1 MVIQNP
7 VINSTANIAAYMKLL
22 MHFSP
27 YTMHICP
34 PEHSYIVPLSFFQ
47 VIQEIQCKSLN
58 LNFKITCY
66 LSIFTANL
74 KKHNHYYHYTSMRFF
89 IKATIFFFI
98 CTCIIYPA
106 NASIEI
112 HARNLTATD
121 GLANNSIRHI
131 YQDSKGFIWFSTLNG
146 LSRYDGNSFVTFRPQ
161 SGEELSLADH
171 RIRSVQEDSD
181 GFLWITTS
189 AEQISC
195 YDLKKDCFVDFT
207 GKGEMKDRY
216 NEVTILPNKDIWLW
230 GRVQG
235 CRKITYKNNK
245 FSSET
250 YSTDNHK
257 LKSDNIRFL
266 SVFDSNSIWIGTGK
280 GLYLLKDNTL
290 ECIDSTHY
298 FLQSAVIDNTIYF
311 ITSEGFIW
319 KYNQQHLTKVANT
332 ATSTDFL
339 LTGNIVLRNE
349 WLLFTKQGGI
359 LFNPKTNTTR
369 IAPEELNI
377 RNGLVVKDNRNNY
390 WVHNQTGYI
399 NYIQKESGSVK
410 KIDVRS
416 SKLPYFIDY
425 ERYHVYHD
433 SRDIIWITTYGNG
446 LFAYNPT
453 TKELEHFTATANHTN
468 PIASNYLQYII
479 EDHSGNLWTSSEYSG
494 ISQIEIINKGAA
506 KVYPEGE
513 LNIDRANAIR
523 FISHMQDDEVWITTR
538 AGGLY
543 IYDNKLTKHK
553 SKKYYDINIYSA
565 CEDSKGNIWL
575 GTRGKGL
582 QVGDDQ
588 HYIHQATDTN
598 SLAADPVFCILQD
611 RKQRM
616 WIGTFGGGL
625 DLAVPKK
632 DKYIFRHFFNKTY
645 GQKEIRTICEDRNG
659 WIWVGTSEGVFVFDP
674 DRIIKDPND
683 FYQYNLDNHALKSN
697 EIKSII
703 QDKKGRIWI
712 AESGI
717 GFCVAN
723 IKNDYKDISFTHY
736 TVNDGLVHSVVQAFI
751 EDDEGN
757 IWVSTEYGISCFNP
771 ENKIFNNYFFSN
783 DILGNVYTEGCAKLK
798 DGRLAF
804 GTNHGLIILNTKQI
818 KNKEKIPSVTFTDLK
833 LNGISVRP
841 ADMDSPL
848 TAALAYTDAIS
859 LKYYQ
864 SSFVIDFSTFDYPI
878 STNTRFSYKLE
889 GYDDDWSIPS
899 TLNFAAYKNLPAG
912 TYYLHVKACSVSGIW
927 SDNEETLEIK
937 VTPPFWAT
945 GWAFFVYI
953 LIAGIIMYFV
963 YRTIRN
969 INNLRNKIKVEKQLT
984 EYKLVFFTN
993 ISHEFRTPLTL
1004 IQGALDRI
1012 HRTHNIPKEI
1022 RYSIKLMDKST
1033 QRMLRLINQLLEFRK
1048 MQNNKLA
1055 LSLEET
1061 DVIAFLYEIY
1071 LSFQDTAESKNM
1083 DFKFIP
1089 SVNSYKMYIDKG
1101 NIDKIAYNLLSNAFK
1116 YTPSGGK
1123 IEFSIYIDKQKQLL
1137 IMKVTDTG
1145 VGIPKEKRNEL
1156 FKRFMQ
1162 SSFSSDSIGV
1172 GLHLTHEL
1180 VHVHK
1185 GNICYE
1191 ENPSGGSIF
1200 IVTLPTDSSIYQSND
1215 FLIPENAILKEEAQN
1230 HPSLSALNE
1239 ENAHSESEEEI
1250 DKEVENIEKELK
1262 TELNASDQEGPLNKR
1277 KILIIEDDNDVREFL
1292 KEELTP
1298 YFEVAAEADGK
1309 NGLEY
1314 AHNNDIDLII
1324 SDVMMPGYNGFE
1336 ITRKLKSDFS
1346 TSHIPIILL
1355 TALNA
1360 AESHLEGVKS
1370 GADSYITKPF
1380 STKLLLASIFKL
1392 IEQRDKLKEKFSND
1406 LSAKR
1411 PVMCTSDKDKEF
1423 VENLTKIVEEQLTNP
1438 EFTADDFASM
1448 MSLGRTIFYRKV
1460 RGVTGYTPKEYLR
1473 IMRMKKAAELLS
1485 TKKYTVSEV
1494 TYMVGINDP
1503 FYFSRCFKAQFG
1515 ISPSSYQKRYQEG
1528 IRETEINED

>member
-1 MVIQNP
+1 
-7 VINSTANIAAYMKLL
+7 
-22 MHFSP
+22 
-27 YTMHICP
+27 
-34 PEHSYIVPLSFFQ
+34 
-47 VIQEIQCKSLN
+47 
-58 LNFKITCY
+58 
-66 LSIFTANL
+66 
-74 KKHNHYYHYTSMRFF
+74 
-89 IKATIFFFI
+89 
-98 CTCIIYPA
+98 
-106 NASIEI
+106 
-112 HARNLTATD
+112 
-121 GLANNSIRHI
+121 
-131 YQDSKGFIWFSTLNG
+131 
-146 LSRYDGNSFVTFRPQ
+146 
-161 SGEELSLADH
+161 
-171 RIRSVQEDSD
+171 
-181 GFLWITTS
+181 
-189 AEQISC
+189 
-195 YDLKKDCFVDFT
+195 
-207 GKGEMKDRY
+207 
-216 NEVTILPNKDIWLW
+216 
-230 GRVQG
+230 
-235 CRKITYKNNK
+235 
-245 FSSET
+245 
-250 YSTDNHK
+250 
-257 LKSDNIRFL
+257 
-266 SVFDSNSIWIGTGK
+266 
-280 GLYLLKDNTL
+280 
-290 ECIDSTHY
+290 
-298 FLQSAVIDNTIYF
+298 
-311 ITSEGFIW
+311 
-319 KYNQQHLTKVANT
+319 
-332 ATSTDFL
+332 
-339 LTGNIVLRNE
+339 
-349 WLLFTKQGGI
+349 
-359 LFNPKTNTTR
+359 
-369 IAPEELNI
+369 
-377 RNGLVVKDNRNNY
+377 
-390 WVHNQTGYI
+390 
-399 NYIQKESGSVK
+399 
-410 KIDVRS
+410 
-416 SKLPYFIDY
+416 
-425 ERYHVYHD
+425 
-433 SRDIIWITTYGNG
+433 
-446 LFAYNPT
+446 
-453 TKELEHFTATANHTN
+453 
-468 PIASNYLQYII
+468 
-479 EDHSGNLWTSSEYSG
+479 
-494 ISQIEIINKGAA
+494 
-506 KVYPEGE
+506 
-513 LNIDRANAIR
+513 
-523 FISHMQDDEVWITTR
+523 
-538 AGGLY
+538 
-543 IYDNKLTKHK
+543 
-553 SKKYYDINIYSA
+553 
-565 CEDSKGNIWL
+565 
-575 GTRGKGL
+575 
-582 QVGDDQ
+582 
-588 HYIHQATDTN
+588 
-598 SLAADPVFCILQD
+598 LQD

-818 KNKEKIPSVTFTDLK
+818 KNKEKILSVTFTDLK

>member
-1 MVIQNP
+1 M
-7 VINSTANIAAYMKLL
+7 
-22 MHFSP
+22 
-27 YTMHICP
+27 
-34 PEHSYIVPLSFFQ
+34 
-47 VIQEIQCKSLN
+47 
-58 LNFKITCY
+58 
-66 LSIFTANL
+66 
-74 KKHNHYYHYTSMRFF
+74 
-89 IKATIFFFI
+89 
-98 CTCIIYPA
+98 
-106 NASIEI
+106 
-112 HARNLTATD
+112 
-121 GLANNSIRHI
+121 
-131 YQDSKGFIWFSTLNG
+131 
-146 LSRYDGNSFVTFRPQ
+146 
-161 SGEELSLADH
+161 
-171 RIRSVQEDSD
+171 
-181 GFLWITTS
+181 
-189 AEQISC
+189 
-195 YDLKKDCFVDFT
+195 
-207 GKGEMKDRY
+207 
-216 NEVTILPNKDIWLW
+216 
-230 GRVQG
+230 
-235 CRKITYKNNK
+235 
-245 FSSET
+245 
-250 YSTDNHK
+250 
-257 LKSDNIRFL
+257 
-266 SVFDSNSIWIGTGK
+266 
-280 GLYLLKDNTL
+280 
-290 ECIDSTHY
+290 
-298 FLQSAVIDNTIYF
+298 
-311 ITSEGFIW
+311 
-319 KYNQQHLTKVANT
+319 
-332 ATSTDFL
+332 
-339 LTGNIVLRNE
+339 
-349 WLLFTKQGGI
+349 
-359 LFNPKTNTTR
+359 
-369 IAPEELNI
+369 
-377 RNGLVVKDNRNNY
+377 
-390 WVHNQTGYI
+390 
-399 NYIQKESGSVK
+399 
-410 KIDVRS
+410 
-416 SKLPYFIDY
+416 
-425 ERYHVYHD
+425 
-433 SRDIIWITTYGNG
+433 
-446 LFAYNPT
+446 
-453 TKELEHFTATANHTN
+453 
-468 PIASNYLQYII
+468 
-479 EDHSGNLWTSSEYSG
+479 
-494 ISQIEIINKGAA
+494 
-506 KVYPEGE
+506 
-513 LNIDRANAIR
+513 
-523 FISHMQDDEVWITTR
+523 
-538 AGGLY
+538 
-543 IYDNKLTKHK
+543 
-553 SKKYYDINIYSA
+553 
-565 CEDSKGNIWL
+565 
-575 GTRGKGL
+575 
-582 QVGDDQ
+582 
-588 HYIHQATDTN
+588 
-598 SLAADPVFCILQD
+598 
-611 RKQRM
+611 
-616 WIGTFGGGL
+616 
-625 DLAVPKK
+625 
-632 DKYIFRHFFNKTY
+632 
-645 GQKEIRTICEDRNG
+645 
-659 WIWVGTSEGVFVFDP
+659 
-674 DRIIKDPND
+674 
-683 FYQYNLDNHALKSN
+683 
-697 EIKSII
+697 
-703 QDKKGRIWI
+703 
-712 AESGI
+712 
-717 GFCVAN
+717 
-723 IKNDYKDISFTHY
+723 
-736 TVNDGLVHSVVQAFI
+736 
-751 EDDEGN
+751 
-757 IWVSTEYGISCFNP
+757 
-771 ENKIFNNYFFSN
+771 
-783 DILGNVYTEGCAKLK
+783 GNVYTEGCAKLK

-889 GYDDDWSIPS
+889 GYDDNWSIPS

>member
-1 MVIQNP
+1 M
-7 VINSTANIAAYMKLL
+7 
-22 MHFSP
+22 
-27 YTMHICP
+27 
-34 PEHSYIVPLSFFQ
+34 
-47 VIQEIQCKSLN
+47 
-58 LNFKITCY
+58 
-66 LSIFTANL
+66 
-74 KKHNHYYHYTSMRFF
+74 
-89 IKATIFFFI
+89 
-98 CTCIIYPA
+98 
-106 NASIEI
+106 
-112 HARNLTATD
+112 
-121 GLANNSIRHI
+121 
-131 YQDSKGFIWFSTLNG
+131 
-146 LSRYDGNSFVTFRPQ
+146 
-161 SGEELSLADH
+161 
-171 RIRSVQEDSD
+171 
-181 GFLWITTS
+181 
-189 AEQISC
+189 
-195 YDLKKDCFVDFT
+195 
-207 GKGEMKDRY
+207 
-216 NEVTILPNKDIWLW
+216 
-230 GRVQG
+230 
-235 CRKITYKNNK
+235 
-245 FSSET
+245 
-250 YSTDNHK
+250 
-257 LKSDNIRFL
+257 
-266 SVFDSNSIWIGTGK
+266 
-280 GLYLLKDNTL
+280 
-290 ECIDSTHY
+290 
-298 FLQSAVIDNTIYF
+298 
-311 ITSEGFIW
+311 
-319 KYNQQHLTKVANT
+319 
-332 ATSTDFL
+332 

-543 IYDNKLTKHK
+543 IYDNKLTKQK

-818 KNKEKIPSVTFTDLK
+818 KNKEKILSVTFTDLK

-1292 KEELTP
+1292 KEEPKP

>member
-1 MVIQNP
+1 MKSQSSLIR
-7 VINSTANIAAYMKLL
+7 IYGFGEGCKAAGKLL
-22 MHFSP
+22 IKTTNS
-27 YTMHICP
+27 
-34 PEHSYIVPLSFFQ
+34 VR
-47 VIQEIQCKSLN
+47 
-58 LNFKITCY
+58 
-66 LSIFTANL
+66 
-74 KKHNHYYHYTSMRFF
+74 KH
-89 IKATIFFFI
+89 
-98 CTCIIYPA
+98 
-106 NASIEI
+106 
-112 HARNLTATD
+112 
-121 GLANNSIRHI
+121 
-131 YQDSKGFIWFSTLNG
+131 
-146 LSRYDGNSFVTFRPQ
+146 
-161 SGEELSLADH
+161 
-171 RIRSVQEDSD
+171 
-181 GFLWITTS
+181 
-189 AEQISC
+189 
-195 YDLKKDCFVDFT
+195 
-207 GKGEMKDRY
+207 
-216 NEVTILPNKDIWLW
+216 ILP
-230 GRVQG
+230 
-235 CRKITYKNNK
+235 T
-245 FSSET
+245 
-250 YSTDNHK
+250 HK

-543 IYDNKLTKHK
+543 IYDNKLTKQK

>member
-1 MVIQNP
+1 M
-7 VINSTANIAAYMKLL
+7 M
-22 MHFSP
+22 
-27 YTMHICP
+27 
-34 PEHSYIVPLSFFQ
+34 
-47 VIQEIQCKSLN
+47 
-58 LNFKITCY
+58 
-66 LSIFTANL
+66 
-74 KKHNHYYHYTSMRFF
+74 
-89 IKATIFFFI
+89 
-98 CTCIIYPA
+98 
-106 NASIEI
+106 EI
-112 HARNLTATD
+112 H
-121 GLANNSIRHI
+121 
-131 YQDSKGFIWFSTLNG
+131 F
-146 LSRYDGNSFVTFRPQ
+146 TFRPQ

-543 IYDNKLTKHK
+543 IYDNKLTKQK

>member
-1 MVIQNP
+1 
-7 VINSTANIAAYMKLL
+7 
-22 MHFSP
+22 
-27 YTMHICP
+27 
-34 PEHSYIVPLSFFQ
+34 
-47 VIQEIQCKSLN
+47 
-58 LNFKITCY
+58 
-66 LSIFTANL
+66 
-74 KKHNHYYHYTSMRFF
+74 
-89 IKATIFFFI
+89 
-98 CTCIIYPA
+98 
-106 NASIEI
+106 
-112 HARNLTATD
+112 
-121 GLANNSIRHI
+121 
-131 YQDSKGFIWFSTLNG
+131 
-146 LSRYDGNSFVTFRPQ
+146 
-161 SGEELSLADH
+161 
-171 RIRSVQEDSD
+171 
-181 GFLWITTS
+181 
-189 AEQISC
+189 
-195 YDLKKDCFVDFT
+195 
-207 GKGEMKDRY
+207 
-216 NEVTILPNKDIWLW
+216 
-230 GRVQG
+230 
-235 CRKITYKNNK
+235 
-245 FSSET
+245 
-250 YSTDNHK
+250 
-257 LKSDNIRFL
+257 
-266 SVFDSNSIWIGTGK
+266 
-280 GLYLLKDNTL
+280 
-290 ECIDSTHY
+290 
-298 FLQSAVIDNTIYF
+298 
-311 ITSEGFIW
+311 
-319 KYNQQHLTKVANT
+319 
-332 ATSTDFL
+332 
-339 LTGNIVLRNE
+339 
-349 WLLFTKQGGI
+349 
-359 LFNPKTNTTR
+359 
-369 IAPEELNI
+369 
-377 RNGLVVKDNRNNY
+377 
-390 WVHNQTGYI
+390 
-399 NYIQKESGSVK
+399 
-410 KIDVRS
+410 
-416 SKLPYFIDY
+416 
-425 ERYHVYHD
+425 
-433 SRDIIWITTYGNG
+433 
-446 LFAYNPT
+446 
-453 TKELEHFTATANHTN
+453 
-468 PIASNYLQYII
+468 
-479 EDHSGNLWTSSEYSG
+479 
-494 ISQIEIINKGAA
+494 
-506 KVYPEGE
+506 
-513 LNIDRANAIR
+513 
-523 FISHMQDDEVWITTR
+523 MQDDEVWITTR

-543 IYDNKLTKHK
+543 IYDNKLTKQK

>member
-1 MVIQNP
+1 M
-7 VINSTANIAAYMKLL
+7 
-22 MHFSP
+22 
-27 YTMHICP
+27 
-34 PEHSYIVPLSFFQ
+34 
-47 VIQEIQCKSLN
+47 
-58 LNFKITCY
+58 
-66 LSIFTANL
+66 
-74 KKHNHYYHYTSMRFF
+74 
-89 IKATIFFFI
+89 
-98 CTCIIYPA
+98 
-106 NASIEI
+106 
-112 HARNLTATD
+112 
-121 GLANNSIRHI
+121 
-131 YQDSKGFIWFSTLNG
+131 
-146 LSRYDGNSFVTFRPQ
+146 
-161 SGEELSLADH
+161 
-171 RIRSVQEDSD
+171 
-181 GFLWITTS
+181 
-189 AEQISC
+189 
-195 YDLKKDCFVDFT
+195 
-207 GKGEMKDRY
+207 
-216 NEVTILPNKDIWLW
+216 
-230 GRVQG
+230 
-235 CRKITYKNNK
+235 
-245 FSSET
+245 
-250 YSTDNHK
+250 
-257 LKSDNIRFL
+257 
-266 SVFDSNSIWIGTGK
+266 
-280 GLYLLKDNTL
+280 
-290 ECIDSTHY
+290 
-298 FLQSAVIDNTIYF
+298 
-311 ITSEGFIW
+311 
-319 KYNQQHLTKVANT
+319 
-332 ATSTDFL
+332 

-543 IYDNKLTKHK
+543 IYDNKLTKQK

>member
-1 MVIQNP
+1 MPI
-7 VINSTANIAAYMKLL
+7 
-22 MHFSP
+22 
-27 YTMHICP
+27 
-34 PEHSYIVPLSFFQ
+34 
-47 VIQEIQCKSLN
+47 
-58 LNFKITCY
+58 
-66 LSIFTANL
+66 
-74 KKHNHYYHYTSMRFF
+74 
-89 IKATIFFFI
+89 
-98 CTCIIYPA
+98 
-106 NASIEI
+106 
-112 HARNLTATD
+112 
-121 GLANNSIRHI
+121 
-131 YQDSKGFIWFSTLNG
+131 
-146 LSRYDGNSFVTFRPQ
+146 
-161 SGEELSLADH
+161 
-171 RIRSVQEDSD
+171 
-181 GFLWITTS
+181 
-189 AEQISC
+189 
-195 YDLKKDCFVDFT
+195 
-207 GKGEMKDRY
+207 
-216 NEVTILPNKDIWLW
+216 
-230 GRVQG
+230 
-235 CRKITYKNNK
+235 
-245 FSSET
+245 
-250 YSTDNHK
+250 
-257 LKSDNIRFL
+257 
-266 SVFDSNSIWIGTGK
+266 
-280 GLYLLKDNTL
+280 
-290 ECIDSTHY
+290 
-298 FLQSAVIDNTIYF
+298 
-311 ITSEGFIW
+311 
-319 KYNQQHLTKVANT
+319 
-332 ATSTDFL
+332 
-339 LTGNIVLRNE
+339 
-349 WLLFTKQGGI
+349 TKQ
-359 LFNPKTNTTR
+359 
-369 IAPEELNI
+369 
-377 RNGLVVKDNRNNY
+377 
-390 WVHNQTGYI
+390 
-399 NYIQKESGSVK
+399 
-410 KIDVRS
+410 
-416 SKLPYFIDY
+416 
-425 ERYHVYHD
+425 
-433 SRDIIWITTYGNG
+433 
-446 LFAYNPT
+446 
-453 TKELEHFTATANHTN
+453 
-468 PIASNYLQYII
+468 
-479 EDHSGNLWTSSEYSG
+479 
-494 ISQIEIINKGAA
+494 
-506 KVYPEGE
+506 
-513 LNIDRANAIR
+513 
-523 FISHMQDDEVWITTR
+523 
-538 AGGLY
+538 
-543 IYDNKLTKHK
+543 K

>member
-1 MVIQNP
+1 
-7 VINSTANIAAYMKLL
+7 
-22 MHFSP
+22 
-27 YTMHICP
+27 
-34 PEHSYIVPLSFFQ
+34 
-47 VIQEIQCKSLN
+47 
-58 LNFKITCY
+58 
-66 LSIFTANL
+66 
-74 KKHNHYYHYTSMRFF
+74 
-89 IKATIFFFI
+89 
-98 CTCIIYPA
+98 
-106 NASIEI
+106 
-112 HARNLTATD
+112 
-121 GLANNSIRHI
+121 
-131 YQDSKGFIWFSTLNG
+131 
-146 LSRYDGNSFVTFRPQ
+146 
-161 SGEELSLADH
+161 
-171 RIRSVQEDSD
+171 
-181 GFLWITTS
+181 
-189 AEQISC
+189 
-195 YDLKKDCFVDFT
+195 
-207 GKGEMKDRY
+207 
-216 NEVTILPNKDIWLW
+216 
-230 GRVQG
+230 
-235 CRKITYKNNK
+235 
-245 FSSET
+245 
-250 YSTDNHK
+250 
-257 LKSDNIRFL
+257 
-266 SVFDSNSIWIGTGK
+266 
-280 GLYLLKDNTL
+280 
-290 ECIDSTHY
+290 
-298 FLQSAVIDNTIYF
+298 
-311 ITSEGFIW
+311 
-319 KYNQQHLTKVANT
+319 
-332 ATSTDFL
+332 
-339 LTGNIVLRNE
+339 
-349 WLLFTKQGGI
+349 
-359 LFNPKTNTTR
+359 
-369 IAPEELNI
+369 
-377 RNGLVVKDNRNNY
+377 
-390 WVHNQTGYI
+390 
-399 NYIQKESGSVK
+399 
-410 KIDVRS
+410 
-416 SKLPYFIDY
+416 
-425 ERYHVYHD
+425 
-433 SRDIIWITTYGNG
+433 
-446 LFAYNPT
+446 
-453 TKELEHFTATANHTN
+453 
-468 PIASNYLQYII
+468 
-479 EDHSGNLWTSSEYSG
+479 
-494 ISQIEIINKGAA
+494 
-506 KVYPEGE
+506 
-513 LNIDRANAIR
+513 
-523 FISHMQDDEVWITTR
+523 
-538 AGGLY
+538 
-543 IYDNKLTKHK
+543 
-553 SKKYYDINIYSA
+553 
-565 CEDSKGNIWL
+565 
-575 GTRGKGL
+575 
-582 QVGDDQ
+582 
-588 HYIHQATDTN
+588 
-598 SLAADPVFCILQD
+598 
-611 RKQRM
+611 M

-1423 VENLTKIVEEQLTNP
+1423 VEN
-1438 EFTADDFASM
+1438 
-1448 MSLGRTIFYRKV
+1448 
-1460 RGVTGYTPKEYLR
+1460 VT
-1473 IMRMKKAAELLS
+1473 
-1485 TKKYTVSEV
+1485 
-1494 TYMVGINDP
+1494 
-1503 FYFSRCFKAQFG
+1503 
-1515 ISPSSYQKRYQEG
+1515 
-1528 IRETEINED
+1528 

>member
-1 MVIQNP
+1 
-7 VINSTANIAAYMKLL
+7 
-22 MHFSP
+22 
-27 YTMHICP
+27 
-34 PEHSYIVPLSFFQ
+34 
-47 VIQEIQCKSLN
+47 
-58 LNFKITCY
+58 
-66 LSIFTANL
+66 
-74 KKHNHYYHYTSMRFF
+74 
-89 IKATIFFFI
+89 
-98 CTCIIYPA
+98 
-106 NASIEI
+106 
-112 HARNLTATD
+112 
-121 GLANNSIRHI
+121 
-131 YQDSKGFIWFSTLNG
+131 
-146 LSRYDGNSFVTFRPQ
+146 
-161 SGEELSLADH
+161 
-171 RIRSVQEDSD
+171 
-181 GFLWITTS
+181 
-189 AEQISC
+189 
-195 YDLKKDCFVDFT
+195 
-207 GKGEMKDRY
+207 
-216 NEVTILPNKDIWLW
+216 
-230 GRVQG
+230 
-235 CRKITYKNNK
+235 
-245 FSSET
+245 
-250 YSTDNHK
+250 
-257 LKSDNIRFL
+257 
-266 SVFDSNSIWIGTGK
+266 
-280 GLYLLKDNTL
+280 
-290 ECIDSTHY
+290 
-298 FLQSAVIDNTIYF
+298 
-311 ITSEGFIW
+311 
-319 KYNQQHLTKVANT
+319 
-332 ATSTDFL
+332 
-339 LTGNIVLRNE
+339 
-349 WLLFTKQGGI
+349 
-359 LFNPKTNTTR
+359 
-369 IAPEELNI
+369 
-377 RNGLVVKDNRNNY
+377 
-390 WVHNQTGYI
+390 
-399 NYIQKESGSVK
+399 
-410 KIDVRS
+410 
-416 SKLPYFIDY
+416 
-425 ERYHVYHD
+425 
-433 SRDIIWITTYGNG
+433 
-446 LFAYNPT
+446 
-453 TKELEHFTATANHTN
+453 
-468 PIASNYLQYII
+468 
-479 EDHSGNLWTSSEYSG
+479 
-494 ISQIEIINKGAA
+494 
-506 KVYPEGE
+506 
-513 LNIDRANAIR
+513 
-523 FISHMQDDEVWITTR
+523 MQDDEVWITTR

-543 IYDNKLTKHK
+543 IYDNKLTKQK

-625 DLAVPKK
+625 DLSVPKK

>member
-1 MVIQNP
+1 M
-7 VINSTANIAAYMKLL
+7 
-22 MHFSP
+22 
-27 YTMHICP
+27 
-34 PEHSYIVPLSFFQ
+34 
-47 VIQEIQCKSLN
+47 
-58 LNFKITCY
+58 
-66 LSIFTANL
+66 
-74 KKHNHYYHYTSMRFF
+74 
-89 IKATIFFFI
+89 
-98 CTCIIYPA
+98 
-106 NASIEI
+106 
-112 HARNLTATD
+112 
-121 GLANNSIRHI
+121 
-131 YQDSKGFIWFSTLNG
+131 
-146 LSRYDGNSFVTFRPQ
+146 
-161 SGEELSLADH
+161 
-171 RIRSVQEDSD
+171 
-181 GFLWITTS
+181 
-189 AEQISC
+189 
-195 YDLKKDCFVDFT
+195 
-207 GKGEMKDRY
+207 
-216 NEVTILPNKDIWLW
+216 
-230 GRVQG
+230 
-235 CRKITYKNNK
+235 YK
-245 FSSET
+245 
-250 YSTDNHK
+250 
-257 LKSDNIRFL
+257 R
-266 SVFDSNSIWIGTGK
+266 
-280 GLYLLKDNTL
+280 
-290 ECIDSTHY
+290 
-298 FLQSAVIDNTIYF
+298 Q
-311 ITSEGFIW
+311 
-319 KYNQQHLTKVANT
+319 
-332 ATSTDFL
+332 
-339 LTGNIVLRNE
+339 
-349 WLLFTKQGGI
+349 
-359 LFNPKTNTTR
+359 
-369 IAPEELNI
+369 
-377 RNGLVVKDNRNNY
+377 
-390 WVHNQTGYI
+390 
-399 NYIQKESGSVK
+399 
-410 KIDVRS
+410 
-416 SKLPYFIDY
+416 
-425 ERYHVYHD
+425 
-433 SRDIIWITTYGNG
+433 
-446 LFAYNPT
+446 
-453 TKELEHFTATANHTN
+453 
-468 PIASNYLQYII
+468 
-479 EDHSGNLWTSSEYSG
+479 
-494 ISQIEIINKGAA
+494 
-506 KVYPEGE
+506 
-513 LNIDRANAIR
+513 
-523 FISHMQDDEVWITTR
+523 
-538 AGGLY
+538 
-543 IYDNKLTKHK
+543 
-553 SKKYYDINIYSA
+553 
-565 CEDSKGNIWL
+565 
-575 GTRGKGL
+575 
-582 QVGDDQ
+582 
-588 HYIHQATDTN
+588 
-598 SLAADPVFCILQD
+598 
-611 RKQRM
+611 
-616 WIGTFGGGL
+616 
-625 DLAVPKK
+625 
-632 DKYIFRHFFNKTY
+632 
-645 GQKEIRTICEDRNG
+645 
-659 WIWVGTSEGVFVFDP
+659 
-674 DRIIKDPND
+674 
-683 FYQYNLDNHALKSN
+683 
-697 EIKSII
+697 
-703 QDKKGRIWI
+703 
-712 AESGI
+712 
-717 GFCVAN
+717 
-723 IKNDYKDISFTHY
+723 DISFTHY

>member
-1 MVIQNP
+1 M
-7 VINSTANIAAYMKLL
+7 
-22 MHFSP
+22 
-27 YTMHICP
+27 
-34 PEHSYIVPLSFFQ
+34 
-47 VIQEIQCKSLN
+47 
-58 LNFKITCY
+58 
-66 LSIFTANL
+66 
-74 KKHNHYYHYTSMRFF
+74 
-89 IKATIFFFI
+89 
-98 CTCIIYPA
+98 
-106 NASIEI
+106 
-112 HARNLTATD
+112 
-121 GLANNSIRHI
+121 
-131 YQDSKGFIWFSTLNG
+131 
-146 LSRYDGNSFVTFRPQ
+146 
-161 SGEELSLADH
+161 
-171 RIRSVQEDSD
+171 
-181 GFLWITTS
+181 
-189 AEQISC
+189 
-195 YDLKKDCFVDFT
+195 DC
-207 GKGEMKDRY
+207 
-216 NEVTILPNKDIWLW
+216 L
-230 GRVQG
+230 
-235 CRKITYKNNK
+235 
-245 FSSET
+245 
-250 YSTDNHK
+250 
-257 LKSDNIRFL
+257 
-266 SVFDSNSIWIGTGK
+266 
-280 GLYLLKDNTL
+280 
-290 ECIDSTHY
+290 
-298 FLQSAVIDNTIYF
+298 
-311 ITSEGFIW
+311 
-319 KYNQQHLTKVANT
+319 
-332 ATSTDFL
+332 
-339 LTGNIVLRNE
+339 
-349 WLLFTKQGGI
+349 
-359 LFNPKTNTTR
+359 
-369 IAPEELNI
+369 
-377 RNGLVVKDNRNNY
+377 
-390 WVHNQTGYI
+390 
-399 NYIQKESGSVK
+399 
-410 KIDVRS
+410 
-416 SKLPYFIDY
+416 
-425 ERYHVYHD
+425 
-433 SRDIIWITTYGNG
+433 
-446 LFAYNPT
+446 
-453 TKELEHFTATANHTN
+453 
-468 PIASNYLQYII
+468 
-479 EDHSGNLWTSSEYSG
+479 
-494 ISQIEIINKGAA
+494 
-506 KVYPEGE
+506 
-513 LNIDRANAIR
+513 
-523 FISHMQDDEVWITTR
+523 
-538 AGGLY
+538 
-543 IYDNKLTKHK
+543 
-553 SKKYYDINIYSA
+553 
-565 CEDSKGNIWL
+565 
-575 GTRGKGL
+575 
-582 QVGDDQ
+582 
-588 HYIHQATDTN
+588 
-598 SLAADPVFCILQD
+598 
-611 RKQRM
+611 
-616 WIGTFGGGL
+616 
-625 DLAVPKK
+625 
-632 DKYIFRHFFNKTY
+632 
-645 GQKEIRTICEDRNG
+645 
-659 WIWVGTSEGVFVFDP
+659 
-674 DRIIKDPND
+674 
-683 FYQYNLDNHALKSN
+683 
-697 EIKSII
+697 
-703 QDKKGRIWI
+703 
-712 AESGI
+712 

-818 KNKEKIPSVTFTDLK
+818 KNKEKILSVTFTDLK

>member
-1 MVIQNP
+1 
-7 VINSTANIAAYMKLL
+7 
-22 MHFSP
+22 
-27 YTMHICP
+27 
-34 PEHSYIVPLSFFQ
+34 
-47 VIQEIQCKSLN
+47 
-58 LNFKITCY
+58 
-66 LSIFTANL
+66 
-74 KKHNHYYHYTSMRFF
+74 
-89 IKATIFFFI
+89 
-98 CTCIIYPA
+98 
-106 NASIEI
+106 
-112 HARNLTATD
+112 
-121 GLANNSIRHI
+121 
-131 YQDSKGFIWFSTLNG
+131 
-146 LSRYDGNSFVTFRPQ
+146 
-161 SGEELSLADH
+161 
-171 RIRSVQEDSD
+171 
-181 GFLWITTS
+181 
-189 AEQISC
+189 
-195 YDLKKDCFVDFT
+195 
-207 GKGEMKDRY
+207 
-216 NEVTILPNKDIWLW
+216 
-230 GRVQG
+230 
-235 CRKITYKNNK
+235 
-245 FSSET
+245 
-250 YSTDNHK
+250 
-257 LKSDNIRFL
+257 
-266 SVFDSNSIWIGTGK
+266 
-280 GLYLLKDNTL
+280 
-290 ECIDSTHY
+290 
-298 FLQSAVIDNTIYF
+298 
-311 ITSEGFIW
+311 
-319 KYNQQHLTKVANT
+319 
-332 ATSTDFL
+332 
-339 LTGNIVLRNE
+339 
-349 WLLFTKQGGI
+349 
-359 LFNPKTNTTR
+359 
-369 IAPEELNI
+369 
-377 RNGLVVKDNRNNY
+377 
-390 WVHNQTGYI
+390 
-399 NYIQKESGSVK
+399 
-410 KIDVRS
+410 
-416 SKLPYFIDY
+416 
-425 ERYHVYHD
+425 
-433 SRDIIWITTYGNG
+433 
-446 LFAYNPT
+446 
-453 TKELEHFTATANHTN
+453 
-468 PIASNYLQYII
+468 
-479 EDHSGNLWTSSEYSG
+479 
-494 ISQIEIINKGAA
+494 
-506 KVYPEGE
+506 
-513 LNIDRANAIR
+513 
-523 FISHMQDDEVWITTR
+523 
-538 AGGLY
+538 
-543 IYDNKLTKHK
+543 
-553 SKKYYDINIYSA
+553 
-565 CEDSKGNIWL
+565 
-575 GTRGKGL
+575 
-582 QVGDDQ
+582 
-588 HYIHQATDTN
+588 
-598 SLAADPVFCILQD
+598 
-611 RKQRM
+611 M

-818 KNKEKIPSVTFTDLK
+818 KNKEKILSVTFTDLK

-1071 LSFQDTAESKNM
+1071 LSFQDTAESENM

>member
-1 MVIQNP
+1 
-7 VINSTANIAAYMKLL
+7 
-22 MHFSP
+22 
-27 YTMHICP
+27 
-34 PEHSYIVPLSFFQ
+34 
-47 VIQEIQCKSLN
+47 
-58 LNFKITCY
+58 
-66 LSIFTANL
+66 
-74 KKHNHYYHYTSMRFF
+74 
-89 IKATIFFFI
+89 
-98 CTCIIYPA
+98 
-106 NASIEI
+106 
-112 HARNLTATD
+112 
-121 GLANNSIRHI
+121 
-131 YQDSKGFIWFSTLNG
+131 
-146 LSRYDGNSFVTFRPQ
+146 
-161 SGEELSLADH
+161 
-171 RIRSVQEDSD
+171 
-181 GFLWITTS
+181 
-189 AEQISC
+189 
-195 YDLKKDCFVDFT
+195 
-207 GKGEMKDRY
+207 
-216 NEVTILPNKDIWLW
+216 
-230 GRVQG
+230 
-235 CRKITYKNNK
+235 
-245 FSSET
+245 
-250 YSTDNHK
+250 
-257 LKSDNIRFL
+257 
-266 SVFDSNSIWIGTGK
+266 
-280 GLYLLKDNTL
+280 
-290 ECIDSTHY
+290 
-298 FLQSAVIDNTIYF
+298 
-311 ITSEGFIW
+311 
-319 KYNQQHLTKVANT
+319 
-332 ATSTDFL
+332 
-339 LTGNIVLRNE
+339 
-349 WLLFTKQGGI
+349 
-359 LFNPKTNTTR
+359 
-369 IAPEELNI
+369 
-377 RNGLVVKDNRNNY
+377 
-390 WVHNQTGYI
+390 
-399 NYIQKESGSVK
+399 
-410 KIDVRS
+410 
-416 SKLPYFIDY
+416 
-425 ERYHVYHD
+425 
-433 SRDIIWITTYGNG
+433 
-446 LFAYNPT
+446 
-453 TKELEHFTATANHTN
+453 
-468 PIASNYLQYII
+468 
-479 EDHSGNLWTSSEYSG
+479 
-494 ISQIEIINKGAA
+494 
-506 KVYPEGE
+506 
-513 LNIDRANAIR
+513 
-523 FISHMQDDEVWITTR
+523 
-538 AGGLY
+538 
-543 IYDNKLTKHK
+543 
-553 SKKYYDINIYSA
+553 
-565 CEDSKGNIWL
+565 L

-818 KNKEKIPSVTFTDLK
+818 KNKEKILSVTFTDLK

>member
-1 MVIQNP
+1 
-7 VINSTANIAAYMKLL
+7 
-22 MHFSP
+22 
-27 YTMHICP
+27 
-34 PEHSYIVPLSFFQ
+34 
-47 VIQEIQCKSLN
+47 
-58 LNFKITCY
+58 
-66 LSIFTANL
+66 
-74 KKHNHYYHYTSMRFF
+74 
-89 IKATIFFFI
+89 I

-216 NEVTILPNKDIWLW
+216 NEVTILPNKDVWLW

-543 IYDNKLTKHK
+543 IYDNKLTKQK

-899 TLNFAAYKNLPAG
+899 TLNFTAYKNLPAG

-927 SDNEETLEIK
+927 SDNEATLEIK

-945 GWAFFVYI
+945 GWAFLVYI

-1101 NIDKIAYNLLSNAFK
+1101 NVDKVAYNLLSNAFK

-1200 IVTLPTDSSIYQSND
+1200 IVTLPIDSSIYQSND

-1460 RGVTGYTPKEYLR
+1460 RGVTGHTPKEYLR

-1515 ISPSSYQKRYQEG
+1515 ISPSSYLKRYQEG

>member
-1 MVIQNP
+1 
-7 VINSTANIAAYMKLL
+7 
-22 MHFSP
+22 
-27 YTMHICP
+27 
-34 PEHSYIVPLSFFQ
+34 
-47 VIQEIQCKSLN
+47 
-58 LNFKITCY
+58 
-66 LSIFTANL
+66 
-74 KKHNHYYHYTSMRFF
+74 
-89 IKATIFFFI
+89 
-98 CTCIIYPA
+98 
-106 NASIEI
+106 
-112 HARNLTATD
+112 
-121 GLANNSIRHI
+121 
-131 YQDSKGFIWFSTLNG
+131 
-146 LSRYDGNSFVTFRPQ
+146 
-161 SGEELSLADH
+161 
-171 RIRSVQEDSD
+171 
-181 GFLWITTS
+181 
-189 AEQISC
+189 
-195 YDLKKDCFVDFT
+195 
-207 GKGEMKDRY
+207 
-216 NEVTILPNKDIWLW
+216 
-230 GRVQG
+230 
-235 CRKITYKNNK
+235 
-245 FSSET
+245 
-250 YSTDNHK
+250 
-257 LKSDNIRFL
+257 
-266 SVFDSNSIWIGTGK
+266 
-280 GLYLLKDNTL
+280 
-290 ECIDSTHY
+290 
-298 FLQSAVIDNTIYF
+298 
-311 ITSEGFIW
+311 
-319 KYNQQHLTKVANT
+319 
-332 ATSTDFL
+332 
-339 LTGNIVLRNE
+339 
-349 WLLFTKQGGI
+349 
-359 LFNPKTNTTR
+359 
-369 IAPEELNI
+369 
-377 RNGLVVKDNRNNY
+377 
-390 WVHNQTGYI
+390 
-399 NYIQKESGSVK
+399 
-410 KIDVRS
+410 
-416 SKLPYFIDY
+416 
-425 ERYHVYHD
+425 
-433 SRDIIWITTYGNG
+433 
-446 LFAYNPT
+446 
-453 TKELEHFTATANHTN
+453 
-468 PIASNYLQYII
+468 
-479 EDHSGNLWTSSEYSG
+479 
-494 ISQIEIINKGAA
+494 
-506 KVYPEGE
+506 
-513 LNIDRANAIR
+513 
-523 FISHMQDDEVWITTR
+523 MQDDEVWITTR

-543 IYDNKLTKHK
+543 IYDNKLTKQK

-783 DILGNVYTEGCAKLK
+783 YILGNVYTEGCTKLK

-1262 TELNASDQEGPLNKR
+1262 TELNSSDQEGPLNKR

>member
-1 MVIQNP
+1 
-7 VINSTANIAAYMKLL
+7 
-22 MHFSP
+22 
-27 YTMHICP
+27 
-34 PEHSYIVPLSFFQ
+34 
-47 VIQEIQCKSLN
+47 
-58 LNFKITCY
+58 
-66 LSIFTANL
+66 
-74 KKHNHYYHYTSMRFF
+74 
-89 IKATIFFFI
+89 
-98 CTCIIYPA
+98 
-106 NASIEI
+106 
-112 HARNLTATD
+112 
-121 GLANNSIRHI
+121 
-131 YQDSKGFIWFSTLNG
+131 
-146 LSRYDGNSFVTFRPQ
+146 
-161 SGEELSLADH
+161 
-171 RIRSVQEDSD
+171 
-181 GFLWITTS
+181 
-189 AEQISC
+189 
-195 YDLKKDCFVDFT
+195 
-207 GKGEMKDRY
+207 MKDRY

-543 IYDNKLTKHK
+543 IYDNKLTKQK

-818 KNKEKIPSVTFTDLK
+818 KNKEKILSVTFTDLK

-1336 ITRKLKSDFS
+1336 ITRKLKSDFG

>member
-1 MVIQNP
+1 M
-7 VINSTANIAAYMKLL
+7 
-22 MHFSP
+22 
-27 YTMHICP
+27 
-34 PEHSYIVPLSFFQ
+34 
-47 VIQEIQCKSLN
+47 
-58 LNFKITCY
+58 
-66 LSIFTANL
+66 
-74 KKHNHYYHYTSMRFF
+74 
-89 IKATIFFFI
+89 
-98 CTCIIYPA
+98 
-106 NASIEI
+106 
-112 HARNLTATD
+112 
-121 GLANNSIRHI
+121 
-131 YQDSKGFIWFSTLNG
+131 
-146 LSRYDGNSFVTFRPQ
+146 
-161 SGEELSLADH
+161 
-171 RIRSVQEDSD
+171 
-181 GFLWITTS
+181 
-189 AEQISC
+189 
-195 YDLKKDCFVDFT
+195 
-207 GKGEMKDRY
+207 
-216 NEVTILPNKDIWLW
+216 
-230 GRVQG
+230 
-235 CRKITYKNNK
+235 
-245 FSSET
+245 
-250 YSTDNHK
+250 
-257 LKSDNIRFL
+257 
-266 SVFDSNSIWIGTGK
+266 
-280 GLYLLKDNTL
+280 
-290 ECIDSTHY
+290 
-298 FLQSAVIDNTIYF
+298 
-311 ITSEGFIW
+311 
-319 KYNQQHLTKVANT
+319 
-332 ATSTDFL
+332 
-339 LTGNIVLRNE
+339 
-349 WLLFTKQGGI
+349 
-359 LFNPKTNTTR
+359 
-369 IAPEELNI
+369 
-377 RNGLVVKDNRNNY
+377 
-390 WVHNQTGYI
+390 
-399 NYIQKESGSVK
+399 
-410 KIDVRS
+410 
-416 SKLPYFIDY
+416 
-425 ERYHVYHD
+425 
-433 SRDIIWITTYGNG
+433 
-446 LFAYNPT
+446 
-453 TKELEHFTATANHTN
+453 
-468 PIASNYLQYII
+468 
-479 EDHSGNLWTSSEYSG
+479 
-494 ISQIEIINKGAA
+494 
-506 KVYPEGE
+506 
-513 LNIDRANAIR
+513 
-523 FISHMQDDEVWITTR
+523 
-538 AGGLY
+538 
-543 IYDNKLTKHK
+543 
-553 SKKYYDINIYSA
+553 
-565 CEDSKGNIWL
+565 

-818 KNKEKIPSVTFTDLK
+818 KNKEKILSVTFTDLK

>member
-1 MVIQNP
+1 MI
-7 VINSTANIAAYMKLL
+7 
-22 MHFSP
+22 
-27 YTMHICP
+27 
-34 PEHSYIVPLSFFQ
+34 
-47 VIQEIQCKSLN
+47 SL
-58 LNFKITCY
+58 F
-66 LSIFTANL
+66 L
-74 KKHNHYYHYTSMRFF
+74 K
-89 IKATIFFFI
+89 
-98 CTCIIYPA
+98 
-106 NASIEI
+106 
-112 HARNLTATD
+112 
-121 GLANNSIRHI
+121 
-131 YQDSKGFIWFSTLNG
+131 
-146 LSRYDGNSFVTFRPQ
+146 
-161 SGEELSLADH
+161 
-171 RIRSVQEDSD
+171 
-181 GFLWITTS
+181 
-189 AEQISC
+189 
-195 YDLKKDCFVDFT
+195 
-207 GKGEMKDRY
+207 
-216 NEVTILPNKDIWLW
+216 
-230 GRVQG
+230 
-235 CRKITYKNNK
+235 
-245 FSSET
+245 
-250 YSTDNHK
+250 
-257 LKSDNIRFL
+257 
-266 SVFDSNSIWIGTGK
+266 
-280 GLYLLKDNTL
+280 
-290 ECIDSTHY
+290 
-298 FLQSAVIDNTIYF
+298 
-311 ITSEGFIW
+311 
-319 KYNQQHLTKVANT
+319 
-332 ATSTDFL
+332 
-339 LTGNIVLRNE
+339 
-349 WLLFTKQGGI
+349 
-359 LFNPKTNTTR
+359 KTNT
-369 IAPEELNI
+369 
-377 RNGLVVKDNRNNY
+377 
-390 WVHNQTGYI
+390 
-399 NYIQKESGSVK
+399 
-410 KIDVRS
+410 
-416 SKLPYFIDY
+416 
-425 ERYHVYHD
+425 
-433 SRDIIWITTYGNG
+433 
-446 LFAYNPT
+446 
-453 TKELEHFTATANHTN
+453 
-468 PIASNYLQYII
+468 
-479 EDHSGNLWTSSEYSG
+479 YSG
-494 ISQIEIINKGAA
+494 I
-506 KVYPEGE
+506 
-513 LNIDRANAIR
+513 
-523 FISHMQDDEVWITTR
+523 
-538 AGGLY
+538 
-543 IYDNKLTKHK
+543 
-553 SKKYYDINIYSA
+553 
-565 CEDSKGNIWL
+565 
-575 GTRGKGL
+575 
-582 QVGDDQ
+582 
-588 HYIHQATDTN
+588 
-598 SLAADPVFCILQD
+598 
-611 RKQRM
+611 
-616 WIGTFGGGL
+616 
-625 DLAVPKK
+625 
-632 DKYIFRHFFNKTY
+632 FFNKTY

>member
-1 MVIQNP
+1 
-7 VINSTANIAAYMKLL
+7 
-22 MHFSP
+22 
-27 YTMHICP
+27 
-34 PEHSYIVPLSFFQ
+34 
-47 VIQEIQCKSLN
+47 
-58 LNFKITCY
+58 
-66 LSIFTANL
+66 
-74 KKHNHYYHYTSMRFF
+74 
-89 IKATIFFFI
+89 
-98 CTCIIYPA
+98 
-106 NASIEI
+106 
-112 HARNLTATD
+112 
-121 GLANNSIRHI
+121 
-131 YQDSKGFIWFSTLNG
+131 
-146 LSRYDGNSFVTFRPQ
+146 
-161 SGEELSLADH
+161 
-171 RIRSVQEDSD
+171 
-181 GFLWITTS
+181 
-189 AEQISC
+189 
-195 YDLKKDCFVDFT
+195 
-207 GKGEMKDRY
+207 MKDRY

-543 IYDNKLTKHK
+543 IYDNKLTKQK

-804 GTNHGLIILNTKQI
+804 GNHGLIILNTKQI

>member
-1 MVIQNP
+1 M
-7 VINSTANIAAYMKLL
+7 
-22 MHFSP
+22 
-27 YTMHICP
+27 
-34 PEHSYIVPLSFFQ
+34 
-47 VIQEIQCKSLN
+47 
-58 LNFKITCY
+58 
-66 LSIFTANL
+66 
-74 KKHNHYYHYTSMRFF
+74 
-89 IKATIFFFI
+89 
-98 CTCIIYPA
+98 
-106 NASIEI
+106 
-112 HARNLTATD
+112 
-121 GLANNSIRHI
+121 
-131 YQDSKGFIWFSTLNG
+131 
-146 LSRYDGNSFVTFRPQ
+146 
-161 SGEELSLADH
+161 
-171 RIRSVQEDSD
+171 
-181 GFLWITTS
+181 
-189 AEQISC
+189 
-195 YDLKKDCFVDFT
+195 
-207 GKGEMKDRY
+207 
-216 NEVTILPNKDIWLW
+216 
-230 GRVQG
+230 
-235 CRKITYKNNK
+235 
-245 FSSET
+245 
-250 YSTDNHK
+250 
-257 LKSDNIRFL
+257 
-266 SVFDSNSIWIGTGK
+266 
-280 GLYLLKDNTL
+280 
-290 ECIDSTHY
+290 
-298 FLQSAVIDNTIYF
+298 
-311 ITSEGFIW
+311 
-319 KYNQQHLTKVANT
+319 
-332 ATSTDFL
+332 

-543 IYDNKLTKHK
+543 IYDNKLTKQK

-632 DKYIFRHFFNKTY
+632 DKYIFGHFFNKTY

>member
-1 MVIQNP
+1 M
-7 VINSTANIAAYMKLL
+7 
-22 MHFSP
+22 
-27 YTMHICP
+27 
-34 PEHSYIVPLSFFQ
+34 
-47 VIQEIQCKSLN
+47 
-58 LNFKITCY
+58 
-66 LSIFTANL
+66 
-74 KKHNHYYHYTSMRFF
+74 
-89 IKATIFFFI
+89 
-98 CTCIIYPA
+98 
-106 NASIEI
+106 
-112 HARNLTATD
+112 
-121 GLANNSIRHI
+121 
-131 YQDSKGFIWFSTLNG
+131 
-146 LSRYDGNSFVTFRPQ
+146 
-161 SGEELSLADH
+161 
-171 RIRSVQEDSD
+171 
-181 GFLWITTS
+181 
-189 AEQISC
+189 
-195 YDLKKDCFVDFT
+195 
-207 GKGEMKDRY
+207 
-216 NEVTILPNKDIWLW
+216 
-230 GRVQG
+230 
-235 CRKITYKNNK
+235 
-245 FSSET
+245 
-250 YSTDNHK
+250 
-257 LKSDNIRFL
+257 
-266 SVFDSNSIWIGTGK
+266 
-280 GLYLLKDNTL
+280 
-290 ECIDSTHY
+290 
-298 FLQSAVIDNTIYF
+298 
-311 ITSEGFIW
+311 
-319 KYNQQHLTKVANT
+319 
-332 ATSTDFL
+332 
-339 LTGNIVLRNE
+339 
-349 WLLFTKQGGI
+349 
-359 LFNPKTNTTR
+359 
-369 IAPEELNI
+369 
-377 RNGLVVKDNRNNY
+377 
-390 WVHNQTGYI
+390 
-399 NYIQKESGSVK
+399 
-410 KIDVRS
+410 
-416 SKLPYFIDY
+416 
-425 ERYHVYHD
+425 
-433 SRDIIWITTYGNG
+433 
-446 LFAYNPT
+446 
-453 TKELEHFTATANHTN
+453 
-468 PIASNYLQYII
+468 
-479 EDHSGNLWTSSEYSG
+479 
-494 ISQIEIINKGAA
+494 
-506 KVYPEGE
+506 
-513 LNIDRANAIR
+513 
-523 FISHMQDDEVWITTR
+523 
-538 AGGLY
+538 
-543 IYDNKLTKHK
+543 
-553 SKKYYDINIYSA
+553 
-565 CEDSKGNIWL
+565 
-575 GTRGKGL
+575 
-582 QVGDDQ
+582 
-588 HYIHQATDTN
+588 
-598 SLAADPVFCILQD
+598 
-611 RKQRM
+611 
-616 WIGTFGGGL
+616 
-625 DLAVPKK
+625 
-632 DKYIFRHFFNKTY
+632 
-645 GQKEIRTICEDRNG
+645 
-659 WIWVGTSEGVFVFDP
+659 
-674 DRIIKDPND
+674 
-683 FYQYNLDNHALKSN
+683 
-697 EIKSII
+697 
-703 QDKKGRIWI
+703 
-712 AESGI
+712 
-717 GFCVAN
+717 
-723 IKNDYKDISFTHY
+723 
-736 TVNDGLVHSVVQAFI
+736 
-751 EDDEGN
+751 
-757 IWVSTEYGISCFNP
+757 
-771 ENKIFNNYFFSN
+771 
-783 DILGNVYTEGCAKLK
+783 GNVYTEGCAKLK

>member
-1 MVIQNP
+1 M
-7 VINSTANIAAYMKLL
+7 
-22 MHFSP
+22 
-27 YTMHICP
+27 
-34 PEHSYIVPLSFFQ
+34 
-47 VIQEIQCKSLN
+47 
-58 LNFKITCY
+58 
-66 LSIFTANL
+66 
-74 KKHNHYYHYTSMRFF
+74 
-89 IKATIFFFI
+89 
-98 CTCIIYPA
+98 
-106 NASIEI
+106 
-112 HARNLTATD
+112 
-121 GLANNSIRHI
+121 
-131 YQDSKGFIWFSTLNG
+131 
-146 LSRYDGNSFVTFRPQ
+146 
-161 SGEELSLADH
+161 
-171 RIRSVQEDSD
+171 
-181 GFLWITTS
+181 
-189 AEQISC
+189 
-195 YDLKKDCFVDFT
+195 
-207 GKGEMKDRY
+207 
-216 NEVTILPNKDIWLW
+216 
-230 GRVQG
+230 
-235 CRKITYKNNK
+235 
-245 FSSET
+245 
-250 YSTDNHK
+250 
-257 LKSDNIRFL
+257 
-266 SVFDSNSIWIGTGK
+266 
-280 GLYLLKDNTL
+280 
-290 ECIDSTHY
+290 
-298 FLQSAVIDNTIYF
+298 
-311 ITSEGFIW
+311 
-319 KYNQQHLTKVANT
+319 
-332 ATSTDFL
+332 

-543 IYDNKLTKHK
+543 IYDNKLTKQK

-632 DKYIFRHFFNKTY
+632 DKYIFGHFFNKTY

-1336 ITRKLKSDFS
+1336 ITRKLKSDFG

>member
-1 MVIQNP
+1 
-7 VINSTANIAAYMKLL
+7 
-22 MHFSP
+22 
-27 YTMHICP
+27 
-34 PEHSYIVPLSFFQ
+34 
-47 VIQEIQCKSLN
+47 
-58 LNFKITCY
+58 
-66 LSIFTANL
+66 
-74 KKHNHYYHYTSMRFF
+74 
-89 IKATIFFFI
+89 
-98 CTCIIYPA
+98 
-106 NASIEI
+106 
-112 HARNLTATD
+112 
-121 GLANNSIRHI
+121 
-131 YQDSKGFIWFSTLNG
+131 
-146 LSRYDGNSFVTFRPQ
+146 
-161 SGEELSLADH
+161 
-171 RIRSVQEDSD
+171 
-181 GFLWITTS
+181 
-189 AEQISC
+189 
-195 YDLKKDCFVDFT
+195 
-207 GKGEMKDRY
+207 
-216 NEVTILPNKDIWLW
+216 
-230 GRVQG
+230 
-235 CRKITYKNNK
+235 
-245 FSSET
+245 
-250 YSTDNHK
+250 
-257 LKSDNIRFL
+257 
-266 SVFDSNSIWIGTGK
+266 
-280 GLYLLKDNTL
+280 
-290 ECIDSTHY
+290 
-298 FLQSAVIDNTIYF
+298 
-311 ITSEGFIW
+311 
-319 KYNQQHLTKVANT
+319 
-332 ATSTDFL
+332 
-339 LTGNIVLRNE
+339 
-349 WLLFTKQGGI
+349 
-359 LFNPKTNTTR
+359 
-369 IAPEELNI
+369 
-377 RNGLVVKDNRNNY
+377 
-390 WVHNQTGYI
+390 
-399 NYIQKESGSVK
+399 
-410 KIDVRS
+410 
-416 SKLPYFIDY
+416 
-425 ERYHVYHD
+425 
-433 SRDIIWITTYGNG
+433 
-446 LFAYNPT
+446 
-453 TKELEHFTATANHTN
+453 
-468 PIASNYLQYII
+468 YII

-543 IYDNKLTKHK
+543 IYDNKLTKQK

-818 KNKEKIPSVTFTDLK
+818 KNKEKILSVTFTDLK

>member
-1 MVIQNP
+1 M
-7 VINSTANIAAYMKLL
+7 
-22 MHFSP
+22 
-27 YTMHICP
+27 
-34 PEHSYIVPLSFFQ
+34 
-47 VIQEIQCKSLN
+47 
-58 LNFKITCY
+58 
-66 LSIFTANL
+66 
-74 KKHNHYYHYTSMRFF
+74 
-89 IKATIFFFI
+89 
-98 CTCIIYPA
+98 
-106 NASIEI
+106 
-112 HARNLTATD
+112 
-121 GLANNSIRHI
+121 
-131 YQDSKGFIWFSTLNG
+131 
-146 LSRYDGNSFVTFRPQ
+146 
-161 SGEELSLADH
+161 
-171 RIRSVQEDSD
+171 
-181 GFLWITTS
+181 
-189 AEQISC
+189 
-195 YDLKKDCFVDFT
+195 
-207 GKGEMKDRY
+207 
-216 NEVTILPNKDIWLW
+216 
-230 GRVQG
+230 
-235 CRKITYKNNK
+235 
-245 FSSET
+245 
-250 YSTDNHK
+250 
-257 LKSDNIRFL
+257 
-266 SVFDSNSIWIGTGK
+266 
-280 GLYLLKDNTL
+280 
-290 ECIDSTHY
+290 
-298 FLQSAVIDNTIYF
+298 
-311 ITSEGFIW
+311 
-319 KYNQQHLTKVANT
+319 
-332 ATSTDFL
+332 
-339 LTGNIVLRNE
+339 
-349 WLLFTKQGGI
+349 
-359 LFNPKTNTTR
+359 
-369 IAPEELNI
+369 
-377 RNGLVVKDNRNNY
+377 
-390 WVHNQTGYI
+390 
-399 NYIQKESGSVK
+399 
-410 KIDVRS
+410 
-416 SKLPYFIDY
+416 
-425 ERYHVYHD
+425 
-433 SRDIIWITTYGNG
+433 
-446 LFAYNPT
+446 
-453 TKELEHFTATANHTN
+453 
-468 PIASNYLQYII
+468 
-479 EDHSGNLWTSSEYSG
+479 
-494 ISQIEIINKGAA
+494 
-506 KVYPEGE
+506 
-513 LNIDRANAIR
+513 
-523 FISHMQDDEVWITTR
+523 
-538 AGGLY
+538 
-543 IYDNKLTKHK
+543 
-553 SKKYYDINIYSA
+553 
-565 CEDSKGNIWL
+565 
-575 GTRGKGL
+575 
-582 QVGDDQ
+582 
-588 HYIHQATDTN
+588 
-598 SLAADPVFCILQD
+598 
-611 RKQRM
+611 
-616 WIGTFGGGL
+616 
-625 DLAVPKK
+625 
-632 DKYIFRHFFNKTY
+632 
-645 GQKEIRTICEDRNG
+645 
-659 WIWVGTSEGVFVFDP
+659 
-674 DRIIKDPND
+674 
-683 FYQYNLDNHALKSN
+683 
-697 EIKSII
+697 
-703 QDKKGRIWI
+703 
-712 AESGI
+712 
-717 GFCVAN
+717 
-723 IKNDYKDISFTHY
+723 
-736 TVNDGLVHSVVQAFI
+736 
-751 EDDEGN
+751 
-757 IWVSTEYGISCFNP
+757 
-771 ENKIFNNYFFSN
+771 
-783 DILGNVYTEGCAKLK
+783 GNVYTEGCAKLK

-1215 FLIPENAILKEEAQN
+1215 LLIPENAILKEEAQN

>member
-1 MVIQNP
+1 M
-7 VINSTANIAAYMKLL
+7 
-22 MHFSP
+22 
-27 YTMHICP
+27 
-34 PEHSYIVPLSFFQ
+34 YIYCV
-47 VIQEIQCKSLN
+47 N
-58 LNFKITCY
+58 
-66 LSIFTANL
+66 
-74 KKHNHYYHYTSMRFF
+74 
-89 IKATIFFFI
+89 
-98 CTCIIYPA
+98 
-106 NASIEI
+106 
-112 HARNLTATD
+112 
-121 GLANNSIRHI
+121 
-131 YQDSKGFIWFSTLNG
+131 
-146 LSRYDGNSFVTFRPQ
+146 
-161 SGEELSLADH
+161 
-171 RIRSVQEDSD
+171 
-181 GFLWITTS
+181 
-189 AEQISC
+189 
-195 YDLKKDCFVDFT
+195 
-207 GKGEMKDRY
+207 
-216 NEVTILPNKDIWLW
+216 
-230 GRVQG
+230 
-235 CRKITYKNNK
+235 
-245 FSSET
+245 
-250 YSTDNHK
+250 
-257 LKSDNIRFL
+257 
-266 SVFDSNSIWIGTGK
+266 
-280 GLYLLKDNTL
+280 
-290 ECIDSTHY
+290 
-298 FLQSAVIDNTIYF
+298 
-311 ITSEGFIW
+311 
-319 KYNQQHLTKVANT
+319 
-332 ATSTDFL
+332 
-339 LTGNIVLRNE
+339 
-349 WLLFTKQGGI
+349 
-359 LFNPKTNTTR
+359 
-369 IAPEELNI
+369 
-377 RNGLVVKDNRNNY
+377 
-390 WVHNQTGYI
+390 
-399 NYIQKESGSVK
+399 
-410 KIDVRS
+410 
-416 SKLPYFIDY
+416 
-425 ERYHVYHD
+425 
-433 SRDIIWITTYGNG
+433 
-446 LFAYNPT
+446 
-453 TKELEHFTATANHTN
+453 LEHFTATANHTN

-543 IYDNKLTKHK
+543 IYDNKLTKQK

-818 KNKEKIPSVTFTDLK
+818 KNKEKILSVTFTDLK

>member
-1 MVIQNP
+1 MISLFLKRQ
-7 VINSTANIAAYMKLL
+7 I
-22 MHFSP
+22 
-27 YTMHICP
+27 HI
-34 PEHSYIVPLSFFQ
+34 
-47 VIQEIQCKSLN
+47 
-58 LNFKITCY
+58 
-66 LSIFTANL
+66 
-74 KKHNHYYHYTSMRFF
+74 
-89 IKATIFFFI
+89 
-98 CTCIIYPA
+98 PA
-106 NASIEI
+106 
-112 HARNLTATD
+112 
-121 GLANNSIRHI
+121 
-131 YQDSKGFIWFSTLNG
+131 
-146 LSRYDGNSFVTFRPQ
+146 
-161 SGEELSLADH
+161 
-171 RIRSVQEDSD
+171 
-181 GFLWITTS
+181 
-189 AEQISC
+189 
-195 YDLKKDCFVDFT
+195 
-207 GKGEMKDRY
+207 
-216 NEVTILPNKDIWLW
+216 
-230 GRVQG
+230 
-235 CRKITYKNNK
+235 
-245 FSSET
+245 
-250 YSTDNHK
+250 
-257 LKSDNIRFL
+257 
-266 SVFDSNSIWIGTGK
+266 
-280 GLYLLKDNTL
+280 
-290 ECIDSTHY
+290 
-298 FLQSAVIDNTIYF
+298 
-311 ITSEGFIW
+311 
-319 KYNQQHLTKVANT
+319 
-332 ATSTDFL
+332 
-339 LTGNIVLRNE
+339 
-349 WLLFTKQGGI
+349 
-359 LFNPKTNTTR
+359 
-369 IAPEELNI
+369 
-377 RNGLVVKDNRNNY
+377 
-390 WVHNQTGYI
+390 
-399 NYIQKESGSVK
+399 
-410 KIDVRS
+410 
-416 SKLPYFIDY
+416 
-425 ERYHVYHD
+425 
-433 SRDIIWITTYGNG
+433 
-446 LFAYNPT
+446 
-453 TKELEHFTATANHTN
+453 
-468 PIASNYLQYII
+468 
-479 EDHSGNLWTSSEYSG
+479 
-494 ISQIEIINKGAA
+494 
-506 KVYPEGE
+506 
-513 LNIDRANAIR
+513 
-523 FISHMQDDEVWITTR
+523 
-538 AGGLY
+538 
-543 IYDNKLTKHK
+543 
-553 SKKYYDINIYSA
+553 
-565 CEDSKGNIWL
+565 
-575 GTRGKGL
+575 
-582 QVGDDQ
+582 
-588 HYIHQATDTN
+588 
-598 SLAADPVFCILQD
+598 
-611 RKQRM
+611 
-616 WIGTFGGGL
+616 
-625 DLAVPKK
+625 
-632 DKYIFRHFFNKTY
+632 FFNKTY

-818 KNKEKIPSVTFTDLK
+818 KNKEKILSVTFTDLK

-1309 NGLEY
+1309 MVW
-1314 AHNNDIDLII
+1314 
-1324 SDVMMPGYNGFE
+1324 SM
-1336 ITRKLKSDFS
+1336 
-1346 TSHIPIILL
+1346 PIIM
-1355 TALNA
+1355 
-1360 AESHLEGVKS
+1360 
-1370 GADSYITKPF
+1370 I
-1380 STKLLLASIFKL
+1380 
-1392 IEQRDKLKEKFSND
+1392 
-1406 LSAKR
+1406 
-1411 PVMCTSDKDKEF
+1411 
-1423 VENLTKIVEEQLTNP
+1423 
-1438 EFTADDFASM
+1438 
-1448 MSLGRTIFYRKV
+1448 
-1460 RGVTGYTPKEYLR
+1460 
-1473 IMRMKKAAELLS
+1473 
-1485 TKKYTVSEV
+1485 
-1494 TYMVGINDP
+1494 
-1503 FYFSRCFKAQFG
+1503 
-1515 ISPSSYQKRYQEG
+1515 
-1528 IRETEINED
+1528 

>member
-1 MVIQNP
+1 LCH
-7 VINSTANIAAYMKLL
+7 LL
-22 MHFSP
+22 TRYQS
-27 YTMHICP
+27 
-34 PEHSYIVPLSFFQ
+34 
-47 VIQEIQCKSLN
+47 
-58 LNFKITCY
+58 
-66 LSIFTANL
+66 
-74 KKHNHYYHYTSMRFF
+74 
-89 IKATIFFFI
+89 TIF
-98 CTCIIYPA
+98 P
-106 NASIEI
+106 
-112 HARNLTATD
+112 
-121 GLANNSIRHI
+121 
-131 YQDSKGFIWFSTLNG
+131 
-146 LSRYDGNSFVTFRPQ
+146 
-161 SGEELSLADH
+161 
-171 RIRSVQEDSD
+171 
-181 GFLWITTS
+181 
-189 AEQISC
+189 
-195 YDLKKDCFVDFT
+195 
-207 GKGEMKDRY
+207 
-216 NEVTILPNKDIWLW
+216 
-230 GRVQG
+230 
-235 CRKITYKNNK
+235 
-245 FSSET
+245 
-250 YSTDNHK
+250 NHK
-257 LKSDNIRFL
+257 SCVRK
-266 SVFDSNSIWIGTGK
+266 K
-280 GLYLLKDNTL
+280 GVPN
-290 ECIDSTHY
+290 
-298 FLQSAVIDNTIYF
+298 
-311 ITSEGFIW
+311 
-319 KYNQQHLTKVANT
+319 
-332 ATSTDFL
+332 
-339 LTGNIVLRNE
+339 
-349 WLLFTKQGGI
+349 
-359 LFNPKTNTTR
+359 
-369 IAPEELNI
+369 
-377 RNGLVVKDNRNNY
+377 
-390 WVHNQTGYI
+390 
-399 NYIQKESGSVK
+399 
-410 KIDVRS
+410 
-416 SKLPYFIDY
+416 
-425 ERYHVYHD
+425 
-433 SRDIIWITTYGNG
+433 GNG

-543 IYDNKLTKHK
+543 IYDNKLTKQK

-818 KNKEKIPSVTFTDLK
+818 KNKEKILSVTFTDLK

>member
-1 MVIQNP
+1 
-7 VINSTANIAAYMKLL
+7 
-22 MHFSP
+22 
-27 YTMHICP
+27 
-34 PEHSYIVPLSFFQ
+34 
-47 VIQEIQCKSLN
+47 
-58 LNFKITCY
+58 
-66 LSIFTANL
+66 
-74 KKHNHYYHYTSMRFF
+74 
-89 IKATIFFFI
+89 
-98 CTCIIYPA
+98 
-106 NASIEI
+106 
-112 HARNLTATD
+112 
-121 GLANNSIRHI
+121 
-131 YQDSKGFIWFSTLNG
+131 
-146 LSRYDGNSFVTFRPQ
+146 
-161 SGEELSLADH
+161 
-171 RIRSVQEDSD
+171 
-181 GFLWITTS
+181 
-189 AEQISC
+189 
-195 YDLKKDCFVDFT
+195 
-207 GKGEMKDRY
+207 
-216 NEVTILPNKDIWLW
+216 
-230 GRVQG
+230 
-235 CRKITYKNNK
+235 
-245 FSSET
+245 
-250 YSTDNHK
+250 
-257 LKSDNIRFL
+257 
-266 SVFDSNSIWIGTGK
+266 
-280 GLYLLKDNTL
+280 
-290 ECIDSTHY
+290 
-298 FLQSAVIDNTIYF
+298 
-311 ITSEGFIW
+311 
-319 KYNQQHLTKVANT
+319 
-332 ATSTDFL
+332 
-339 LTGNIVLRNE
+339 
-349 WLLFTKQGGI
+349 
-359 LFNPKTNTTR
+359 
-369 IAPEELNI
+369 
-377 RNGLVVKDNRNNY
+377 
-390 WVHNQTGYI
+390 
-399 NYIQKESGSVK
+399 
-410 KIDVRS
+410 
-416 SKLPYFIDY
+416 
-425 ERYHVYHD
+425 
-433 SRDIIWITTYGNG
+433 
-446 LFAYNPT
+446 
-453 TKELEHFTATANHTN
+453 
-468 PIASNYLQYII
+468 
-479 EDHSGNLWTSSEYSG
+479 
-494 ISQIEIINKGAA
+494 
-506 KVYPEGE
+506 
-513 LNIDRANAIR
+513 
-523 FISHMQDDEVWITTR
+523 MQDDEVWITTR

-543 IYDNKLTKHK
+543 IYDNKLTKQK

-1123 IEFSIYIDKQKQLL
+1123 IEFSIYIDKLKQLL

-1380 STKLLLASIFKL
+1380 STKLLLASIFNL

>member
-1 MVIQNP
+1 M
-7 VINSTANIAAYMKLL
+7 
-22 MHFSP
+22 
-27 YTMHICP
+27 
-34 PEHSYIVPLSFFQ
+34 
-47 VIQEIQCKSLN
+47 
-58 LNFKITCY
+58 
-66 LSIFTANL
+66 
-74 KKHNHYYHYTSMRFF
+74 
-89 IKATIFFFI
+89 
-98 CTCIIYPA
+98 
-106 NASIEI
+106 
-112 HARNLTATD
+112 
-121 GLANNSIRHI
+121 
-131 YQDSKGFIWFSTLNG
+131 
-146 LSRYDGNSFVTFRPQ
+146 
-161 SGEELSLADH
+161 
-171 RIRSVQEDSD
+171 
-181 GFLWITTS
+181 
-189 AEQISC
+189 
-195 YDLKKDCFVDFT
+195 
-207 GKGEMKDRY
+207 
-216 NEVTILPNKDIWLW
+216 
-230 GRVQG
+230 
-235 CRKITYKNNK
+235 
-245 FSSET
+245 
-250 YSTDNHK
+250 
-257 LKSDNIRFL
+257 
-266 SVFDSNSIWIGTGK
+266 
-280 GLYLLKDNTL
+280 
-290 ECIDSTHY
+290 
-298 FLQSAVIDNTIYF
+298 
-311 ITSEGFIW
+311 
-319 KYNQQHLTKVANT
+319 
-332 ATSTDFL
+332 
-339 LTGNIVLRNE
+339 
-349 WLLFTKQGGI
+349 
-359 LFNPKTNTTR
+359 
-369 IAPEELNI
+369 
-377 RNGLVVKDNRNNY
+377 
-390 WVHNQTGYI
+390 
-399 NYIQKESGSVK
+399 
-410 KIDVRS
+410 
-416 SKLPYFIDY
+416 
-425 ERYHVYHD
+425 
-433 SRDIIWITTYGNG
+433 
-446 LFAYNPT
+446 
-453 TKELEHFTATANHTN
+453 
-468 PIASNYLQYII
+468 
-479 EDHSGNLWTSSEYSG
+479 
-494 ISQIEIINKGAA
+494 
-506 KVYPEGE
+506 
-513 LNIDRANAIR
+513 
-523 FISHMQDDEVWITTR
+523 
-538 AGGLY
+538 
-543 IYDNKLTKHK
+543 
-553 SKKYYDINIYSA
+553 
-565 CEDSKGNIWL
+565 
-575 GTRGKGL
+575 
-582 QVGDDQ
+582 
-588 HYIHQATDTN
+588 
-598 SLAADPVFCILQD
+598 
-611 RKQRM
+611 
-616 WIGTFGGGL
+616 
-625 DLAVPKK
+625 
-632 DKYIFRHFFNKTY
+632 
-645 GQKEIRTICEDRNG
+645 
-659 WIWVGTSEGVFVFDP
+659 
-674 DRIIKDPND
+674 
-683 FYQYNLDNHALKSN
+683 
-697 EIKSII
+697 
-703 QDKKGRIWI
+703 
-712 AESGI
+712 
-717 GFCVAN
+717 
-723 IKNDYKDISFTHY
+723 
-736 TVNDGLVHSVVQAFI
+736 
-751 EDDEGN
+751 
-757 IWVSTEYGISCFNP
+757 
-771 ENKIFNNYFFSN
+771 
-783 DILGNVYTEGCAKLK
+783 GNVYTEGCAKLK

-818 KNKEKIPSVTFTDLK
+818 KNKEKILSVTFTDLK

-1156 FKRFMQ
+1156 FKRFTQ

>member
-1 MVIQNP
+1 MP
-7 VINSTANIAAYMKLL
+7 
-22 MHFSP
+22 
-27 YTMHICP
+27 
-34 PEHSYIVPLSFFQ
+34 
-47 VIQEIQCKSLN
+47 
-58 LNFKITCY
+58 
-66 LSIFTANL
+66 
-74 KKHNHYYHYTSMRFF
+74 
-89 IKATIFFFI
+89 
-98 CTCIIYPA
+98 
-106 NASIEI
+106 
-112 HARNLTATD
+112 
-121 GLANNSIRHI
+121 
-131 YQDSKGFIWFSTLNG
+131 
-146 LSRYDGNSFVTFRPQ
+146 
-161 SGEELSLADH
+161 
-171 RIRSVQEDSD
+171 
-181 GFLWITTS
+181 
-189 AEQISC
+189 
-195 YDLKKDCFVDFT
+195 
-207 GKGEMKDRY
+207 
-216 NEVTILPNKDIWLW
+216 ILPHQLI
-230 GRVQG
+230 
-235 CRKITYKNNK
+235 
-245 FSSET
+245 
-250 YSTDNHK
+250 
-257 LKSDNIRFL
+257 
-266 SVFDSNSIWIGTGK
+266 
-280 GLYLLKDNTL
+280 
-290 ECIDSTHY
+290 
-298 FLQSAVIDNTIYF
+298 
-311 ITSEGFIW
+311 
-319 KYNQQHLTKVANT
+319 
-332 ATSTDFL
+332 FL

-543 IYDNKLTKHK
+543 IYDNKLTKQK

-818 KNKEKIPSVTFTDLK
+818 KNKEKILSVTFTDLK

>member
-1 MVIQNP
+1 
-7 VINSTANIAAYMKLL
+7 
-22 MHFSP
+22 
-27 YTMHICP
+27 
-34 PEHSYIVPLSFFQ
+34 
-47 VIQEIQCKSLN
+47 
-58 LNFKITCY
+58 
-66 LSIFTANL
+66 
-74 KKHNHYYHYTSMRFF
+74 
-89 IKATIFFFI
+89 
-98 CTCIIYPA
+98 
-106 NASIEI
+106 
-112 HARNLTATD
+112 
-121 GLANNSIRHI
+121 
-131 YQDSKGFIWFSTLNG
+131 
-146 LSRYDGNSFVTFRPQ
+146 
-161 SGEELSLADH
+161 
-171 RIRSVQEDSD
+171 
-181 GFLWITTS
+181 
-189 AEQISC
+189 
-195 YDLKKDCFVDFT
+195 
-207 GKGEMKDRY
+207 MKDRY

-543 IYDNKLTKHK
+543 IYDNKLTKQK

-818 KNKEKIPSVTFTDLK
+818 KNKEKILSVTFTDLK

-953 LIAGIIMYFV
+953 LITGIIMYFV

-1162 SSFSSDSIGV
+1162 SSFSSDSIGA

>member
-1 MVIQNP
+1 M
-7 VINSTANIAAYMKLL
+7 
-22 MHFSP
+22 
-27 YTMHICP
+27 
-34 PEHSYIVPLSFFQ
+34 
-47 VIQEIQCKSLN
+47 
-58 LNFKITCY
+58 TC
-66 LSIFTANL
+66 
-74 KKHNHYYHYTSMRFF
+74 
-89 IKATIFFFI
+89 
-98 CTCIIYPA
+98 
-106 NASIEI
+106 
-112 HARNLTATD
+112 
-121 GLANNSIRHI
+121 
-131 YQDSKGFIWFSTLNG
+131 IWFSTLNG

-543 IYDNKLTKHK
+543 IYDNKLTKQK

>member
-1 MVIQNP
+1 
-7 VINSTANIAAYMKLL
+7 
-22 MHFSP
+22 
-27 YTMHICP
+27 
-34 PEHSYIVPLSFFQ
+34 
-47 VIQEIQCKSLN
+47 
-58 LNFKITCY
+58 
-66 LSIFTANL
+66 
-74 KKHNHYYHYTSMRFF
+74 
-89 IKATIFFFI
+89 
-98 CTCIIYPA
+98 
-106 NASIEI
+106 
-112 HARNLTATD
+112 
-121 GLANNSIRHI
+121 
-131 YQDSKGFIWFSTLNG
+131 
-146 LSRYDGNSFVTFRPQ
+146 
-161 SGEELSLADH
+161 
-171 RIRSVQEDSD
+171 
-181 GFLWITTS
+181 
-189 AEQISC
+189 
-195 YDLKKDCFVDFT
+195 
-207 GKGEMKDRY
+207 MKDRY

-543 IYDNKLTKHK
+543 IYDNKLTKQK

-736 TVNDGLVHSVVQAFI
+736 TVYDGLVHSVVQAFI

-818 KNKEKIPSVTFTDLK
+818 KNKEKILSVTFTDLK

>member
-1 MVIQNP
+1 M
-7 VINSTANIAAYMKLL
+7 
-22 MHFSP
+22 
-27 YTMHICP
+27 
-34 PEHSYIVPLSFFQ
+34 
-47 VIQEIQCKSLN
+47 
-58 LNFKITCY
+58 
-66 LSIFTANL
+66 
-74 KKHNHYYHYTSMRFF
+74 
-89 IKATIFFFI
+89 
-98 CTCIIYPA
+98 
-106 NASIEI
+106 
-112 HARNLTATD
+112 
-121 GLANNSIRHI
+121 
-131 YQDSKGFIWFSTLNG
+131 
-146 LSRYDGNSFVTFRPQ
+146 
-161 SGEELSLADH
+161 
-171 RIRSVQEDSD
+171 
-181 GFLWITTS
+181 
-189 AEQISC
+189 
-195 YDLKKDCFVDFT
+195 
-207 GKGEMKDRY
+207 
-216 NEVTILPNKDIWLW
+216 
-230 GRVQG
+230 
-235 CRKITYKNNK
+235 
-245 FSSET
+245 
-250 YSTDNHK
+250 
-257 LKSDNIRFL
+257 
-266 SVFDSNSIWIGTGK
+266 
-280 GLYLLKDNTL
+280 
-290 ECIDSTHY
+290 
-298 FLQSAVIDNTIYF
+298 
-311 ITSEGFIW
+311 
-319 KYNQQHLTKVANT
+319 
-332 ATSTDFL
+332 

-377 RNGLVVKDNRNNY
+377 RNGLVVKDNHNNY

-453 TKELEHFTATANHTN
+453 TEELEHFTATANHTN

-543 IYDNKLTKHK
+543 IYDNKLTKQK

>member
-1 MVIQNP
+1 M
-7 VINSTANIAAYMKLL
+7 
-22 MHFSP
+22 
-27 YTMHICP
+27 
-34 PEHSYIVPLSFFQ
+34 
-47 VIQEIQCKSLN
+47 
-58 LNFKITCY
+58 
-66 LSIFTANL
+66 
-74 KKHNHYYHYTSMRFF
+74 
-89 IKATIFFFI
+89 
-98 CTCIIYPA
+98 
-106 NASIEI
+106 
-112 HARNLTATD
+112 
-121 GLANNSIRHI
+121 
-131 YQDSKGFIWFSTLNG
+131 
-146 LSRYDGNSFVTFRPQ
+146 
-161 SGEELSLADH
+161 
-171 RIRSVQEDSD
+171 
-181 GFLWITTS
+181 
-189 AEQISC
+189 
-195 YDLKKDCFVDFT
+195 KKDCFVDFT

-543 IYDNKLTKHK
+543 IYDNKLTKQK

-818 KNKEKIPSVTFTDLK
+818 KNKEKILSVTFTDLK

>member
-1 MVIQNP
+1 
-7 VINSTANIAAYMKLL
+7 
-22 MHFSP
+22 
-27 YTMHICP
+27 
-34 PEHSYIVPLSFFQ
+34 
-47 VIQEIQCKSLN
+47 
-58 LNFKITCY
+58 
-66 LSIFTANL
+66 
-74 KKHNHYYHYTSMRFF
+74 MR
-89 IKATIFFFI
+89 
-98 CTCIIYPA
+98 
-106 NASIEI
+106 
-112 HARNLTATD
+112 
-121 GLANNSIRHI
+121 
-131 YQDSKGFIWFSTLNG
+131 
-146 LSRYDGNSFVTFRPQ
+146 
-161 SGEELSLADH
+161 
-171 RIRSVQEDSD
+171 
-181 GFLWITTS
+181 WITTS

-543 IYDNKLTKHK
+543 IYDNKLTKQK

-818 KNKEKIPSVTFTDLK
+818 KNKEKILSVTFTDLK

>member
-1 MVIQNP
+1 
-7 VINSTANIAAYMKLL
+7 
-22 MHFSP
+22 
-27 YTMHICP
+27 
-34 PEHSYIVPLSFFQ
+34 
-47 VIQEIQCKSLN
+47 
-58 LNFKITCY
+58 
-66 LSIFTANL
+66 
-74 KKHNHYYHYTSMRFF
+74 
-89 IKATIFFFI
+89 
-98 CTCIIYPA
+98 
-106 NASIEI
+106 
-112 HARNLTATD
+112 
-121 GLANNSIRHI
+121 
-131 YQDSKGFIWFSTLNG
+131 
-146 LSRYDGNSFVTFRPQ
+146 
-161 SGEELSLADH
+161 
-171 RIRSVQEDSD
+171 
-181 GFLWITTS
+181 
-189 AEQISC
+189 
-195 YDLKKDCFVDFT
+195 
-207 GKGEMKDRY
+207 
-216 NEVTILPNKDIWLW
+216 
-230 GRVQG
+230 
-235 CRKITYKNNK
+235 
-245 FSSET
+245 
-250 YSTDNHK
+250 
-257 LKSDNIRFL
+257 
-266 SVFDSNSIWIGTGK
+266 
-280 GLYLLKDNTL
+280 
-290 ECIDSTHY
+290 
-298 FLQSAVIDNTIYF
+298 
-311 ITSEGFIW
+311 
-319 KYNQQHLTKVANT
+319 
-332 ATSTDFL
+332 
-339 LTGNIVLRNE
+339 
-349 WLLFTKQGGI
+349 
-359 LFNPKTNTTR
+359 
-369 IAPEELNI
+369 
-377 RNGLVVKDNRNNY
+377 
-390 WVHNQTGYI
+390 
-399 NYIQKESGSVK
+399 
-410 KIDVRS
+410 
-416 SKLPYFIDY
+416 
-425 ERYHVYHD
+425 
-433 SRDIIWITTYGNG
+433 
-446 LFAYNPT
+446 
-453 TKELEHFTATANHTN
+453 
-468 PIASNYLQYII
+468 
-479 EDHSGNLWTSSEYSG
+479 
-494 ISQIEIINKGAA
+494 
-506 KVYPEGE
+506 
-513 LNIDRANAIR
+513 
-523 FISHMQDDEVWITTR
+523 
-538 AGGLY
+538 
-543 IYDNKLTKHK
+543 
-553 SKKYYDINIYSA
+553 
-565 CEDSKGNIWL
+565 
-575 GTRGKGL
+575 
-582 QVGDDQ
+582 
-588 HYIHQATDTN
+588 
-598 SLAADPVFCILQD
+598 
-611 RKQRM
+611 M

-818 KNKEKIPSVTFTDLK
+818 KNKEKILSVTFTDLK

>member
-1 MVIQNP
+1 MDW
-7 VINSTANIAAYMKLL
+7 Y
-22 MHFSP
+22 
-27 YTMHICP
+27 
-34 PEHSYIVPLSFFQ
+34 
-47 VIQEIQCKSLN
+47 
-58 LNFKITCY
+58 
-66 LSIFTANL
+66 
-74 KKHNHYYHYTSMRFF
+74 R
-89 IKATIFFFI
+89 
-98 CTCIIYPA
+98 
-106 NASIEI
+106 
-112 HARNLTATD
+112 
-121 GLANNSIRHI
+121 
-131 YQDSKGFIWFSTLNG
+131 
-146 LSRYDGNSFVTFRPQ
+146 
-161 SGEELSLADH
+161 
-171 RIRSVQEDSD
+171 
-181 GFLWITTS
+181 
-189 AEQISC
+189 
-195 YDLKKDCFVDFT
+195 
-207 GKGEMKDRY
+207 
-216 NEVTILPNKDIWLW
+216 
-230 GRVQG
+230 
-235 CRKITYKNNK
+235 
-245 FSSET
+245 
-250 YSTDNHK
+250 
-257 LKSDNIRFL
+257 
-266 SVFDSNSIWIGTGK
+266 K

-543 IYDNKLTKHK
+543 IYDNKLTKQK

-818 KNKEKIPSVTFTDLK
+818 KNKEKILSVTFTDLK

>member
-1 MVIQNP
+1 
-7 VINSTANIAAYMKLL
+7 
-22 MHFSP
+22 
-27 YTMHICP
+27 
-34 PEHSYIVPLSFFQ
+34 
-47 VIQEIQCKSLN
+47 
-58 LNFKITCY
+58 
-66 LSIFTANL
+66 
-74 KKHNHYYHYTSMRFF
+74 
-89 IKATIFFFI
+89 
-98 CTCIIYPA
+98 
-106 NASIEI
+106 
-112 HARNLTATD
+112 
-121 GLANNSIRHI
+121 
-131 YQDSKGFIWFSTLNG
+131 
-146 LSRYDGNSFVTFRPQ
+146 
-161 SGEELSLADH
+161 
-171 RIRSVQEDSD
+171 
-181 GFLWITTS
+181 
-189 AEQISC
+189 
-195 YDLKKDCFVDFT
+195 
-207 GKGEMKDRY
+207 MKDRY

-543 IYDNKLTKHK
+543 IYDNKLTKQK

-818 KNKEKIPSVTFTDLK
+818 KNKEKILSVTFTDLK

-1022 RYSIKLMDKST
+1022 RYFIKLMDKST